1 MANIAT
7 AGVYHPQLQCRL
19 LTIAPE
25 IRNRIYDFVFTVAT
39 DDDTVKL
46 CCIRNPSTRYGG
58 HHANLTSPSVL
69 VLLQTCRQ
77 VLNEAECI
85 FFHVNHFE
93 INCYAVGVR
102 GVLGRSRSPSMNQLR
117 SLRAITIRLYDFSTL
132 TATLRVLSTFPGLR
146 TVRLLYD
153 DHRIRDLAVHQV
165 RLPHMRGVSSN
176 DWKDTAKVLLMLT
189 FLEAFAFETTSSDP
203 AIVAEVAQRN
213 EEMKAI
219 LQSGQTRS

>member
-1 MANIAT
+1 MANIAA

-25 IRNRIYDFVFTVAT
+25 IRNRVYEFVFTIAT
-39 DDDTVKL
+39 GDVTARL
-46 CCIRNPSTRYGG
+46 CCIRNPITRHGG

-77 VLNEAECI
+77 ILNEAECI

-93 INCYAVGVR
+93 IDCYAVGVR
-102 GVLGRSRSPSMNQLR
+102 GVLGRSKSPSMNQLR

-132 TATLRVLSTFPGLR
+132 TATLRVLSTIAGLR

-153 DHRIRDLAVHQV
+153 DHRVRDLPVLPV
-165 RLPHMRGVSSN
+165 RLLHVRGDSSN
-176 DWKDTAKVLLMLT
+176 GWKDIAKVLPMLT

-203 AIVAEVAQRN
+203 SIVAELAQRN

-219 LQSGQTRS
+219 LQAGQTRS

>member
-102 GVLGRSRSPSMNQLR
+102 GVLGRSRSPSLNQLR

-132 TATLRVLSTFPGLR
+132 TATLRVL
-146 TVRLLYD
+146 
-153 DHRIRDLAVHQV
+153 IHQV
-165 RLPHMRGVSSN
+165 RLLHMRGVSSN